1 MSSAVHAT
9 PIASQA
15 VSLAPLWS
23 AALIAVQAPWRRLQL
38 APPCGLAED
47 RNKPCSP
54 IRSARGASESVPAA
68 GAYADPDLDFEPAA
82 PYRFTDNAL
91 HAGVGHRVM
100 VLPRVALRVEGRAV
114 YAPATQS
121 PFSSAWAGHL
131 VGIVGLSVFAGGGR
145 HRDRDGDGVMDR
157 RDACPRTPL
166 GAAADPHGCPADSD
180 GDGADNGLD
189 ACPRTPAGTPTDRPG
204 CLLDADRDGV
214 HDVADRCAETPSG
227 APVDPRGCPA
237 DADEDGVPDGR
248 DRCHGPLGA
257 LVDAG
262 GCPVDSD
269 ADGLP
274 DGLDRCPDT
283 RPSAAVDAVG
293 CPLARDSD
301 GDGVDD
307 PLDRCPRTAAGTSV
321 DANGCPPLFRGERAP
336 LVLHGVTFEA
346 GRSALQHEAFAILN
360 QVATSLAANPEVRV
374 EIAGHTDNAGGAR
387 SNQVLSQARADA
399 VRAYLAR
406 RGVSPAR
413 MVSRGYGETQPV
425 ASNATPEGRAENRRV
440 ELRELR

>member
-1 MSSAVHAT
+1 
-9 PIASQA
+9 
-15 VSLAPLWS
+15 
-23 AALIAVQAPWRRLQL
+23 
-38 APPCGLAED
+38 
-47 RNKPCSP
+47 
-54 IRSARGASESVPAA
+54 
-68 GAYADPDLDFEPAA
+68 
-82 PYRFTDNAL
+82 
-91 HAGVGHRVM
+91 
-100 VLPRVALRVEGRAV
+100 
-114 YAPATQS
+114 
-121 PFSSAWAGHL
+121 
-131 VGIVGLSVFAGGGR
+131 
-145 HRDRDGDGVMDR
+145 
-157 RDACPRTPL
+157 
-166 GAAADPHGCPADSD
+166 
-180 GDGADNGLD
+180 
-189 ACPRTPAGTPTDRPG
+189 
-204 CLLDADRDGV
+204 
-214 HDVADRCAETPSG
+214 
-227 APVDPRGCPA
+227 
-237 DADEDGVPDGR
+237 
-248 DRCHGPLGA
+248 LGA

-283 RPSAAVDAVG
+283 RPAAAVDAVG